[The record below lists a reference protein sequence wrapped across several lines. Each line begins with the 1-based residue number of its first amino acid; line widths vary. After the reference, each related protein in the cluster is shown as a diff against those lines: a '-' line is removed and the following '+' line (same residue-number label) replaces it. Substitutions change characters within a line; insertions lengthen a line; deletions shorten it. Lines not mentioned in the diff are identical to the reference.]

1 MLSLCMLCS
10 YVHMLMCLFRYVHM
24 SMLCPWV
31 CMLMY
36 TCTHECVHI
45 YSHVMLCSF
54 VQIFICVFMYVHM
67 CMICSY
73 LCMLA
78 MLMCAYAHMHT
89 CSVYVFM
96 YVFMGVYTHGLHV
109 CACSWIQVLMHVICM
124 CAYTCLFHDSVCTQ
138 LTKPSPMPPFQ
149 RFLDSGLHFW
159 ALPGYWS
166 HPCALTRSWHSLH
179 FCTWSA
185 ESSLGGGGSDGRSL
199 HVSGSPR
206 LSKIPLPQIFFK
218 PAVWCHIGF
227 AEPVSVSDLKTLW
240 QQQWYLK
247 GHERADHLPGRK
259 PWDFT

>member
-1 MLSLCMLCS
+1 MLICAYAHVSVQVCSHEYAMPMSVYAHVYMYSWMCSYIFTCYAVLVCADIHLCVHVCSHVYDMLIFVHASYAYVCICSHAYMLSLCI
-10 YVHMLMCLFRYVHM
+10 H
-24 SMLCPWV
+24 V
-31 CMLMY
+31 C
-36 TCTHECVHI
+36 
-45 YSHVMLCSF
+45 
-54 VQIFICVFMYVHM
+54 
-67 CMICSY
+67 
-73 LCMLA
+73 
-78 MLMCAYAHMHT
+78 
-89 CSVYVFM
+89 
-96 YVFMGVYTHGLHV
+96 VYTHEHV

-185 ESSLGGGGSDGRSL
+185 ESSFGGGGSDGRFL

-206 LSKIPLPQIFFK
+206 LSRIPLPQIFFK

-247 GHERADHLPGRK
+247 GHERADNLPGRK
-259 PWDFT
+259 PRDFT